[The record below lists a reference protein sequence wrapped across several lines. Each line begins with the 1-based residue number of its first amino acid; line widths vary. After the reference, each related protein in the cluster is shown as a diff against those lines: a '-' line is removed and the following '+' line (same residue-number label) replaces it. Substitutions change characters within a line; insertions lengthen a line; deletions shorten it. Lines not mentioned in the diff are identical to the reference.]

1 MKFYMKNNNKKNSFF
16 GLGSAEKAK
25 IVRKAVDKAT
35 EDQLS
40 IVNKHGGIEVL
51 KNYSKCCG

>member
-1 MKFYMKNNNKKNSFF
+1 MKNNNKKNSFF